1 MPRRHRLVAGTA
13 WRVAGRAQMCLQGGV
28 GGGGAATGRETSGI
42 NSGEEGEERWVGA
55 VIRNKIALREAVEV
69 ENFSMAAE
77 LRDRGRLLRAQDP
90 VLGRMTSL
98 AAAIAEEDFP
108 RAAKLRGEIVR
119 AFEETSTRPVKHNRI
134 AVAIPSR
141 SEGGGSTLVTVDPD
155 GGAELELFSTED
167 SSLVISNLA
176 WGWKLRENRVSSW
189 CVHWTARSSWTSLA
203 DTTGNTTHASQTRS
217 GASAP
222 AGSPGSRI
230 TPKIT
235 LAAHSQE
242 DRRRSSERRWR
253 RSHPEAGRWCACLSA
268 DPTSATDTFLDVTL
282 ALW

>member
-1 MPRRHRLVAGTA
+1 MSRTPPPPLLFTLAACLLIGSSGAFAPDLGAAIRCATRCGWISGSGSSVPRRHRLVAGTA

-108 RAAKLRGEIVR
+108 RAAKLRG
-119 AFEETSTRPVKHNRI
+119 
-134 AVAIPSR
+134 
-141 SEGGGSTLVTVDPD
+141 
-155 GGAELELFSTED
+155 
-167 SSLVISNLA
+167 
-176 WGWKLRENRVSSW
+176 
-189 CVHWTARSSWTSLA
+189 
-203 DTTGNTTHASQTRS
+203 
-217 GASAP
+217 
-222 AGSPGSRI
+222 
-230 TPKIT
+230 
-235 LAAHSQE
+235 
-242 DRRRSSERRWR
+242 
-253 RSHPEAGRWCACLSA
+253 
-268 DPTSATDTFLDVTL
+268 
-282 ALW
+282 